1 MIPSVGPFSNVRAE
15 RAWDAEW
22 DVVVFWAA
30 LRGKG
35 VRATDEWKKNPSSL
49 QTKGKPKNYGTE
61 RLIAWFFFLQI
72 RYGGGNGRFLV
83 GALEAESESALPLVL
98 LPACGSGRLGLQ
110 ILAGPIAA

>member
-1 MIPSVGPFSNVRAE
+1 VEEEPQFTSN
-15 RAWDAEW
+15 
-22 DVVVFWAA
+22 
-30 LRGKG
+30 
-35 VRATDEWKKNPSSL
+35 
-49 QTKGKPKNYGTE
+49 KGKPKNYGTE